1 MPESPHKRTSRF
13 DFTLDEIRTWGGDRQ
28 FVEALEQYA
37 NKGDVLNPR
46 FENGIGEADI
56 QHAGHVLHTRFRTL
70 PGKRQMVENLCPCAS
85 SQRDG
90 RICVHMLAA
99 AIGLA
104 QMATGERKERRSS
117 MLAPGQSE
125 EYYIKL
131 QFKDGRE
138 SLVSNKVSVSRPKP
152 ANGE

>member
-1 MPESPHKRTSRF
+1 MPEPQHKRTSRF
-13 DFTLDEIRTWGGDRQ
+13 DFTLEEIRTWGGDRQ

-70 PGKRQMVENLCPCAS
+70 PGKRHMVENLCPCAS

-90 RICVHMLAA
+90 RICEQNAA
-99 AIGLA
+99 NRSGKDSSHGSHPPH
-104 QMATGERKERRSS
+104 ATRSCS
-117 MLAPGQSE
+117 C
-125 EYYIKL
+125 
-131 QFKDGRE
+131 
-138 SLVSNKVSVSRPKP
+138 SL
-152 ANGE
+152 

>member
-1 MPESPHKRTSRF
+1 MPVLPHKRTARF
-13 DFTLDEIRTWGGDRQ
+13 DFSLDEIRSWGGDRQ
-28 FVEALEQYA
+28 FIEALEQYA

-104 QMATGERKERRSS
+104 QMASGERKERRERYEK
-117 MLAPGQSE
+117 A
-125 EYYIKL
+125 
-131 QFKDGRE
+131 
-138 SLVSNKVSVSRPKP
+138 
-152 ANGE
+152 A

>member
-1 MPESPHKRTSRF
+1 MPDLPHKRTSRF
-13 DFTLDEIRTWGGDRQ
+13 DFSLDEIRSWGGDRQ

-70 PGKRQMVENLCPCAS
+70 PGKREMVENLCPCAS

-99 AIGLA
+99 EIGRA
-104 QMATGERKERRSS
+104 H
-117 MLAPGQSE
+117 
-125 EYYIKL
+125 
-131 QFKDGRE
+131 
-138 SLVSNKVSVSRPKP
+138 V
-152 ANGE
+152 

>member
-56 QHAGHVLHTRFRTL
+56 QHAFDELSRGRTTL
-70 PGKRQMVENLCPCAS
+70 VIAHRLSTVKNADEIVVIDEHGIRERGTHESL
-85 SQRDG
+85 
-90 RICVHMLAA
+90 
-99 AIGLA
+99 LA
-104 QMATGERKERRSS
+104 QKGLYAGFYQATLR
-117 MLAPGQSE
+117 
-125 EYYIKL
+125 
-131 QFKDGRE
+131 D
-138 SLVSNKVSVSRPKP
+138 
-152 ANGE
+152 

>member
-1 MPESPHKRTSRF
+1 MPDLPNKRNSRF
-13 DFTLDEIRTWGGDRQ
+13 DFSLDEIRSWGGDRQ

-70 PGKRQMVENLCPCAS
+70 PGKRGMVENLCPCAS

-104 QMATGERKERRSS
+104 Q
-117 MLAPGQSE
+117 LAMHSAYETAGTKDTEDLVKVAKSFFSE
-125 EYYIKL
+125 
-131 QFKDGRE
+131 
-138 SLVSNKVSVSRPKP
+138 
-152 ANGE
+152 

>member
-1 MPESPHKRTSRF
+1 MPDLPNKRNSRF
-13 DFTLDEIRTWGGDRQ
+13 DFSLDEIRSWGGDRQ

-70 PGKRQMVENLCPCAS
+70 PGKRGMVENLCPCAS

-90 RICVHMLAA
+90 RILPTRQGFLFPRTVMQRPTILIARTVSC
-99 AIGLA
+99 
-104 QMATGERKERRSS
+104 RR
-117 MLAPGQSE
+117 
-125 EYYIKL
+125 
-131 QFKDGRE
+131 
-138 SLVSNKVSVSRPKP
+138 
-152 ANGE
+152 